1 MDEEIH
7 AIEKSDTWKLTN
19 ISKSKKVISLM
30 IHFLGL
36 EVNRKKKGFLYPKTV
51 MLNILL
57 KI

>member
-7 AIEKSDTWKLTN
+7 AIEKNDTWKLTN

-36 EVNRKKKGFLYPKTV
+36 EVTQKEKMIFV
-51 MLNILL
+51 S
-57 KI
+57 